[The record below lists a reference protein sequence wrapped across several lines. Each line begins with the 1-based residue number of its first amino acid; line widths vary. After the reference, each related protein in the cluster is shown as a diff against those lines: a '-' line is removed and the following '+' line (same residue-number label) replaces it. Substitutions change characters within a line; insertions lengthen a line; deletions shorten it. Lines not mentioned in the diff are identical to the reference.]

1 VNSDE
6 IRSAYLKFFEEK
18 GHKVIPSSSLIPKDN
33 PTLLLTTAGV
43 VQIQPYILGQAVPP
57 SKRLASCQKC
67 FRTTDIESV
76 GDATHMTF
84 FEMLGNWSVGDYF
97 KKEAIAWAWEFVTE
111 RLHLPPDKLWIT
123 IYLDDEEAF
132 DFWRAIGIP
141 KSKIVRC
148 DAKDNFWGPPG
159 SSGPCGPCSEIH
171 FDLGQERSCGPDC
184 KPNDGCGRFVEIWN
198 LVFMQ
203 YFQDEQGKRTPLPH
217 PCVDTGMGLE
227 RTLTAING
235 KKTAY
240 DTDVFT
246 PLLDIIAGLTGKK
259 YGANADDDNATRIV
273 AEHGRA
279 LAFLIAD
286 GVLPDNEGRSYVLRR
301 LLRRAALFGR
311 RLGLNKPFLSE
322 IAKTAIKKM
331 SHVYPELKQRQDMII
346 KIITMEE
353 ERFEETLNTGL
364 AIIEE
369 LISKQAGK
377 KDKQIS
383 GADAFKLYDTYG
395 FPVELTREIVAKSG
409 FPVDMAGF
417 DKEMEKQRERA
428 RSTHKFDVAAKMG
441 GVSLSKLDV
450 KATEFVGY
458 HCYEQKAKVLKL
470 LVDGKE
476 VEKVEKGQKV
486 GLVLDTS
493 PFYAE
498 MGGQL
503 GDTGKIV
510 GANGKFTVNDSV
522 RIPTDITLHQGKVS
536 EGSLR
541 VGDEVK
547 AAVDMERRLDI
558 SRNHSATHLLQAALR
573 QVLGEHIQQRGSL
586 VAPERLRFDFSHLAA
601 MTQDEIKAVQRIV
614 NDKIRQNLKVSD
626 EQTAYKKAI
635 EAGATALFDE
645 KYGDVVRVMRIGE
658 PAVSTELCGG
668 THISFT
674 GEIGYFQILSEGSIG
689 AGLRRI
695 EAVTGRG
702 AEAFLDQRLTSL
714 NSTAQSLETKP
725 EDVEEKVTQLI
736 ANSER
741 FQKLVS
747 SFEKDKAR
755 KEAESLLGRVETVNG
770 VKVLAARVASSDQ
783 QVLRGMADFLRDKL
797 ESGIVVLGAV
807 IGERPVFIATVTPD
821 LVQKGHNA
829 GDIIK
834 QVSRVAGGGGG
845 GKANFAQAGGKDK
858 EKLDEALRLV
868 KSLIK

>member
-43 VQIQPYILGQAVPP
+43 VQIQPFILGQAVPP

-67 FRTTDIESV
+67 FRTTDIEEV

-97 KKEAIAWAWEFVTE
+97 KKDAIAWAWEFVTE
-111 RLHLPPDKLWIT
+111 RLHLPQDKLWIT

-132 DFWRAIGIP
+132 GFWRAIGIP
-141 KSKIVRC
+141 KNKIVRC

-171 FDLGQERSCGPDC
+171 YDLGQEKSCGVDC

-246 PLLDIIAGLTGKK
+246 PLLDIVAGLTGKK
-259 YGANADDDNATRIV
+259 YGANADDDNAMRIV
-273 AEHGRA
+273 AEHGRS

-286 GVLPDNEGRSYVLRR
+286 GVLPDNEGRGYVLRR

-311 RLGLNKPFLSE
+311 RLGLDKPFLSE
-322 IAKTAIKKM
+322 IAKAAIKKM

-364 AIIEE
+364 TIIEE
-369 LISKQAGK
+369 LMSKKTGK

-395 FPVELTREIVAKSG
+395 FPIELTKEIVGKSG
-409 FPVDMAGF
+409 FNVDMAGF

-428 RSTHKFDVAAKMG
+428 RASHKFDVAAKMG
-441 GVSLSKLDV
+441 GATKLDV

-458 HCYEQKAKVLKL
+458 QCLERKAKVLKL
-470 LVDGKE
+470 LVEGKE
-476 VEKVEKGQKV
+476 VNSVKAGRTA
-486 GLVLDTS
+486 GLVLDTT
-493 PFYAE
+493 PFYGE

-503 GDTGKIV
+503 GDK
-510 GANGKFTVNDSV
+510 
-522 RIPTDITLHQGKVS
+522 
-536 EGSLR
+536 
-541 VGDEVK
+541 
-547 AAVDMERRLDI
+547 
-558 SRNHSATHLLQAALR
+558 
-573 QVLGEHIQQRGSL
+573 
-586 VAPERLRFDFSHLAA
+586 
-601 MTQDEIKAVQRIV
+601 
-614 NDKIRQNLKVSD
+614 
-626 EQTAYKKAI
+626 
-635 EAGATALFDE
+635 
-645 KYGDVVRVMRIGE
+645 
-658 PAVSTELCGG
+658 
-668 THISFT
+668 
-674 GEIGYFQILSEGSIG
+674 GEISW
-689 AGLRRI
+689 
-695 EAVTGRG
+695 
-702 AEAFLDQRLTSL
+702 
-714 NSTAQSLETKP
+714 
-725 EDVEEKVTQLI
+725 
-736 ANSER
+736 
-741 FQKLVS
+741 
-747 SFEKDKAR
+747 
-755 KEAESLLGRVETVNG
+755 
-770 VKVLAARVASSDQ
+770 
-783 QVLRGMADFLRDKL
+783 
-797 ESGIVVLGAV
+797 
-807 IGERPVFIATVTPD
+807 
-821 LVQKGHNA
+821 
-829 GDIIK
+829 
-834 QVSRVAGGGGG
+834 AGGRFEDGQRRDFKG
-845 GKANFAQAGGKDK
+845 
-858 EKLDEALRLV
+858 RR
-868 KSLIK
+868 